1 MTSEIKNTTPKILCR
16 HSFLADPEKLEPRDD
31 NPNQHDETQLELIQ
45 KILMHQGWRAPIVI
59 SKNSGKVVCGHGRLL
74 AAIAMKLTE
83 IPVDEQEF
91 DSEEDEISHMIA
103 DNRLASMAELDYEK
117 VGDLLREL
125 DASKVDL
132 DLTCFAEWERE
143 PLLTATWEAPEEKTD
158 SSLAQNNSITLTTEQ
173 RAIFN
178 QAALRLRNGL
188 QQNEDDFEVTDGR
201 CVELI
206 CADFLAGE

>member
-1 MTSEIKNTTPKILCR
+1 M
-16 HSFLADPEKLEPRDD
+16 
-31 NPNQHDETQLELIQ
+31 
-45 KILMHQGWRAPIVI
+45 
-59 SKNSGKVVCGHGRLL
+59 
-74 AAIAMKLTE
+74 AAIALELEE

-91 DSEEDEISHMIA
+91 ASEQDEISHMIA

-143 PLLTATWEAPEEKTD
+143 PLLTATWEPPEEKTD
-158 SSLAQNNSITLTTEQ
+158 SDIAKNNSITLTVDQRKIFEQ
-173 RAIFN
+173 SASRI
-178 QAALRLRNGL
+178 RD
-188 QQNEDDFEVTDGR
+188 NEDDSEMSDGR

-206 CADFLAGE
+206 CADFLAGQ